1 MCERIVET
9 GRDAV
14 DDVPQARRADL
25 GVQWDGSWSG
35 RRLEVDD
42 DASFLWSAT

>member
-1 MCERIVET
+1 MCKRFVET

-14 DDVPQARRADL
+14 GYVQQARRADL
-25 GVQWDGSWSG
+25 DVQWDGSWGGSG
-35 RRLEVDD
+35 LEVDD